1 MVEKRE
7 REKESFVRSLC
18 AKYGLSSRV
27 YRMREASI
35 PCPLL
40 SHGYYQSKWRWT
52 KIQKKKIAAA
62 AEEQAMNEKERWC
75 ALVLAHAHTI
85 AIMIIVWTFFFFIH
99 FACFSSYKVRGIQ
112 LIWSCWVLW
121 VGRLLL
127 RERERD
133 SDWNVLQ
140 MQRDPFSIYPP
151 FTRNSKWANAHA
163 HRTSYRHFSH
173 IKLLSWVPPNAGQ
186 LNGQTN
192 AFIAWHALECAPR
205 WLLEWQQNS

>member
-127 RERERD
+127 RERER
-133 SDWNVLQ
+133 LGLEC
-140 MQRDPFSIYPP
+140 F
-151 FTRNSKWANAHA
+151 ANAKRSIFNLSPIHPKFEMSKRT
-163 HRTSYRHFSH
+163 RTSH
-173 IKLLSWVPPNAGQ
+173 I
-186 LNGQTN
+186 
-192 AFIAWHALECAPR
+192 I
-205 WLLEWQQNS
+205 

>member
-1 MVEKRE
+1 
-7 REKESFVRSLC
+7 
-18 AKYGLSSRV
+18 
-27 YRMREASI
+27 MREASI

-52 KIQKKKIAAA
+52 KIQKKNCGSSRRTGDEWKRKMVRARARSRSHNRNNDNSLNFLFFLFILLAFLLIKC
-62 AEEQAMNEKERWC
+62 EEFNWFEVVEFYE
-75 ALVLAHAHTI
+75 LAD
-85 AIMIIVWTFFFFIH
+85 
-99 FACFSSYKVRGIQ
+99 C
-112 LIWSCWVLW
+112 CW
-121 VGRLLL
+121 
-127 RERERD
+127 ERERD